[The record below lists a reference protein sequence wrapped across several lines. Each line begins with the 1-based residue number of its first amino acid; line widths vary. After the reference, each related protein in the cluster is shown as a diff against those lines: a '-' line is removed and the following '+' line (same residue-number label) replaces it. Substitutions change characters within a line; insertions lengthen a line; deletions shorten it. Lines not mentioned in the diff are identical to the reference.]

1 MKLLEKNS
9 LFEAGFLTTSCLDT
23 ILYKKGRPVFG

>member
-1 MKLLEKNS
+1 MKLKEKNS
-9 LFEAGFLTTSCLDT
+9 LFEVGFLTTSSLET